1 MAEHDRA
8 HPPGWIQQLLAR
20 HEASLIR
27 YAYRITR
34 NAEQAR
40 DVVQET
46 FLKLCREFPTEING
60 HATAWLYT
68 VCRHRAID
76 MRRKEQRMSP
86 TLDVQQ
92 LTTDETQHSPHDAV
106 VMQDEFKQVYDRLKH
121 LPENQQ
127 EAIRLK
133 FQSGLSYKEISEVTG
148 ESISQVGV
156 LIHRGIK
163 TLRQQCGV
171 RTISPDAK
179 TEM

>member
-1 MAEHDRA
+1 MAEQSRA
-8 HPPGWIQQLLAR
+8 PPEGIQQLLAR

-46 FLKLCREFPTEING
+46 FLKLCREFPAEING
-60 HATAWLYT
+60 HAAAWLYT
-68 VCRHRAID
+68 VCRNRAID

-86 TLDVQQ
+86 TLDVQRA
-92 LTTDETQHSPHDAV
+92 TSHESERDPHDAV
-106 VMQDEFKQVYDRLKH
+106 VMQDEFRQIFEKMKH

-127 EAIRLK
+127 EVIRLK

-163 TLRQQCGV
+163 TLRKQCGTS
-171 RTISPDAK
+171 RRAD
-179 TEM
+179 